1 MAKWRNRFAAD
12 RLEGLSDEPRPGR
25 PGTVSDSKVH
35 EMITKMLEQAPSN
48 GGTHWSSRSMAKAS
62 GLSQSTV
69 SRTKTAD
76 QIPETLAAYC
86 ERTNDSGHLET
97 SRVDLVIAVG
107 ISHCCGCFEA

>member
-62 GLSQSTV
+62 GLS
-69 SRTKTAD
+69 
-76 QIPETLAAYC
+76 
-86 ERTNDSGHLET
+86 
-97 SRVDLVIAVG
+97 
-107 ISHCCGCFEA
+107 